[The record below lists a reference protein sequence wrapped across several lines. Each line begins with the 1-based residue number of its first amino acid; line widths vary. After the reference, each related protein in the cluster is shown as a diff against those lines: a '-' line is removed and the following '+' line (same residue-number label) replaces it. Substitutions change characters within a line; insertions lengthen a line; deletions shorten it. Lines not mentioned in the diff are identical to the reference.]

1 MHIHCNGHDYYLQ
14 FAIIA
19 AWRIRIGVM
28 VEKSQ
33 GEGKSQYTIMMY
45 PEKMEDEKYEYREF
59 Q

>member
-1 MHIHCNGHDYYLQ
+1 
-14 FAIIA
+14 
-19 AWRIRIGVM
+19 M

-33 GEGKSQYTIMMY
+33 EEGKSQYTIMMY